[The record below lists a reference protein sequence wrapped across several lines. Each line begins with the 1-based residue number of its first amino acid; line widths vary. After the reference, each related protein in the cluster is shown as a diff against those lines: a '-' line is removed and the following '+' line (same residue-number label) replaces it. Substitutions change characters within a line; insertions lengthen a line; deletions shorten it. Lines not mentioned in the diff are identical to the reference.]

1 MYYNLYPLTVNKLL
15 TCFKRIIGQI
25 INNKDFE
32 ALGIKPKE
40 ILNKWAIFLKNLS
53 GDLMNSQ

>member
-15 TCFKRIIGQI
+15 TCFKRSIGQI
-25 INNKDFE
+25 INNNDFE

-40 ILNKWAIFLKNLS
+40 ILNKWAIF
-53 GDLMNSQ
+53 